1 MPPERPEFTSCALR
15 SFGHSYR
22 QPAPRWQRP
31 QAVKKRAPRR
41 QEPVF
46 GRLPPRMEHSGAPGL
61 EGPAAVGTDLG
72 PFLAA
77 RGGALCL
84 FHSLCPLPAAGC
96 RPSGG
101 AEPVLSSTCAPGWRP
116 GPPRS
121 PLLVTSAL
129 RGPAE
134 PVLASQPPVCG
145 VRVTSGSGSEAR
157 PLTPPLGVRLARQT
171 PREDGGH
178 TAVLG
183 TFWGVPLLETASLAL
198 ALCAVRA
205 LSFSVLYSVQHQ
217 KLTTTQTPSE
227 MPAVFVAGDREVS
240 SVEAAH
246 GISRP
251 LSARHHLSFLAFLLL
266 LDGGMLSPSSPPTG
280 LLEKV
285 FQYIDLHQDE
295 FVQTLKEWVAV
306 ESDSVQPVLRL
317 RRELLRMMGLAAE
330 RLRLLGARVDSVD
343 AGFQQLP
350 DGQSL
355 PIPPIILAEL
365 GDDPKKP
372 TVCFYGHLDVQPA
385 RQEDGWVTDPHTLTE
400 VDGQ

>member
-1 MPPERPEFTSCALR
+1 MFPEDRGSRGSEPGQSLRLMSGEAQVPGQTGRVTRTEEVASLADRPASSFPRPVQAAGSPLAKTPGGEETRPPP
-15 SFGHSYR
+15 
-22 QPAPRWQRP
+22 
-31 QAVKKRAPRR
+31 
-41 QEPVF
+41 
-46 GRLPPRMEHSGAPGL
+46 SGAGL
-61 EGPAAVGTDLG
+61 WPAAVGSDLG

-198 ALCAVRA
+198 A
-205 LSFSVLYSVQHQ
+205 
-217 KLTTTQTPSE
+217 
-227 MPAVFVAGDREVS
+227 
-240 SVEAAH
+240 
-246 GISRP
+246 
-251 LSARHHLSFLAFLLL
+251 
-266 LDGGMLSPSSPPTG
+266 
-280 LLEKV
+280 
-285 FQYIDLHQDE
+285 
-295 FVQTLKEWVAV
+295 
-306 ESDSVQPVLRL
+306 
-317 RRELLRMMGLAAE
+317 
-330 RLRLLGARVDSVD
+330 
-343 AGFQQLP
+343 
-350 DGQSL
+350 
-355 PIPPIILAEL
+355 
-365 GDDPKKP
+365 
-372 TVCFYGHLDVQPA
+372 
-385 RQEDGWVTDPHTLTE
+385 
-400 VDGQ
+400 